1 MQHPLN
7 GVVGVVEPC
16 GHVVGKLLHSTA
28 RERNVELMLPTAT
41 MRVSSELHSAAV
53 KSSTQ
58 LSSGSFD
65 LIMQHPVAASVVV
78 VVVLDVEVMVV
89 VVPEEVA
96 VVVVVVVELWG
107 QEAGRLRQAVSA
119 ANSVALPRLP
129 VANNLDASASHLISV
144 HLSMQ
149 LSSLLSGNTMMQQP
163 AGCVVV
169 VLVVL
174 NVVVVVAVV
183 VVAVVVLAVT
193 VVNVAVV
200 VVVCVSVVVLTVD
213 VVVVVCVSVVVLTVV
228 VVDVPVTVV
237 VPPFHLLQ
245 RCSSSSSPLGQSGGS
260 K

>member
-7 GVVGVVEPC
+7 GVVVVAVGVVEPC
-16 GHVVGKLLHSTA
+16 GHVVGKLLHATA

-78 VVVLDVEVMVV
+78 VVVLDVVVMVV

-96 VVVVVVVELWG
+96 VVVVAVVELWG
-107 QEAGRLRQAVSA
+107 QEAGRLLQAVSA
-119 ANSVALPRLP
+119 ANSVALSRLP

-149 LSSLLSGNTMMQQP
+149 LSSLRNTMMQQP

-183 VVAVVVLAVT
+183 VVAVVVVAVVVLAVT
-193 VVNVAVV
+193 V
-200 VVVCVSVVVLTVD
+200 VSVVVLTVD

-245 RCSSSSSPLGQSGGS
+245 SCSSSSSPSGQSGGS